1 MRRVAGEWLSGY
13 AGLILLLALLVNI
26 STFLFSNGYGLILPA
41 MREDLKLSHFQE
53 GTLIFSF
60 AIASLVS
67 SVASGILASRYGSRL
82 VVVPASVFAG
92 IAIIFLGTSSTFL
105 FALVMSA
112 VVGIA
117 LGGCSTPVMGLLV
130 AWFDISKRGTAAGL
144 AAAGSG
150 VSFIIIGVLVPW
162 LTDLDPEDGWRHTW
176 YVLGVIQIVVGAI
189 CLAFLRESP
198 GRPRGHRNIWPTAV
212 VKSRAIWIIQALA
225 VCSGWCQSLYT
236 TFFGVYMEQE
246 GVNLV
251 VSGRLWGLL
260 GLVSIGS
267 GLIWGGL
274 SDRLGRPKG
283 FLFSYV
289 IYALGLLLFW
299 TAPLMAGFI
308 VSVVL
313 VALVFRANYTLVA
326 AACGD
331 YVPPQLAMAA
341 FGLTGIGIGI
351 GRAIAPPIGGG
362 ISDATGDLAWA
373 FILAMGGAIA
383 GALIATSLRQPTATS

>member
-1 MRRVAGEWLSGY
+1 
-13 AGLILLLALLVNI
+13 
-26 STFLFSNGYGLILPA
+26 
-41 MREDLKLSHFQE
+41 
-53 GTLIFSF
+53 
-60 AIASLVS
+60 
-67 SVASGILASRYGSRL
+67 
-82 VVVPASVFAG
+82 
-92 IAIIFLGTSSTFL
+92 
-105 FALVMSA
+105 
-112 VVGIA
+112 
-117 LGGCSTPVMGLLV
+117 MGLLV

-198 GRPRGHRNIWPTAV
+198 GTPRGHRNIWPTAV

-225 VCSGWCQSLYT
+225 VCSGWCQSMYT

-299 TAPLMAGFI
+299 TAPFMAGFI

-373 FILAMGGAIA
+373 FILARGGAIA